1 MGKMNEVMKNEISF
15 KSAFRK
21 IDSIFAMV
29 AIPIELAASILI
41 YIYVMGDPSHFID
54 NNVANNPIDYLG
66 TVYKGGFIVPVLMTM
81 FLMVITFFIER
92 SWTLYKAR
100 GKRSPID
107 FVCRVKEHVCSLNID
122 EARKECD
129 LQGGSVANVLM
140 AGLNKYA
147 ELERIPTIV
156 LEKKV
161 IALQK
166 ELQDV
171 ETLEVPMLEKNL
183 VILSTI
189 ASIATLLGLFG
200 TVLGM
205 IRSFKALAYAGAPDA
220 VGLATGISEAL
231 INTALGIGTS
241 MLAIIFYNYFASKI
255 DSIMYYA
262 AETGQVIVQ
271 TFSFNHK
278 D

>member
-1 MGKMNEVMKNEISF
+1 MGKIKEILHTEITFGSVV
-15 KSAFRK
+15 KKLNSL
-21 IDSIFAMV
+21 FAMI
-29 AIPIELAASILI
+29 AIPVEFAVCLYF
-41 YIYVMGDPSHFID
+41 YIYYMGDPSHFID
-54 NNVANNPIDYLG
+54 NNVANNPVDYLG

-81 FLMVITFFIER
+81 FLVVITFFLER
-92 SWTLYKAR
+92 SWTLFKAR

-107 FVCRVKEHVCSLNID
+107 FVCKVKEHVCSLNID
-122 EARKECD
+122 GAKKECD
-129 LQGGSVANVLM
+129 RQGGSVANVLR
-140 AGLNKYA
+140 AGLTKY
-147 ELERIPTIV
+147 EEMERV
-156 LEKKV
+156 QGVEVEKKV

-241 MLAIIFYNYFASKI
+241 MLAIIFYNYFATKI